1 MVSGK
6 LVRSMY
12 LKERICEE
20 RSTCLLSRHKDFF
33 FFFLNLRYCNLS
45 FMLLL
50 KECCSLKMQSFFEL
64 REDYWSLLSPVVFLL
79 RLLEAAISNSCQAI
93 SFL

>member
-6 LVRSMY
+6 LVRSIY
-12 LKERICEE
+12 LKKERICEE
-20 RSTCLLSRHKDFF
+20 RSICLLSRHKDLFLFF
-33 FFFLNLRYCNLS
+33 YLRYCNLS

-64 REDYWSLLSPVVFLL
+64 CEDYWSLLSPVVFLL
-79 RLLEAAISNSCQAI
+79 HLLEAAISNSCQAV